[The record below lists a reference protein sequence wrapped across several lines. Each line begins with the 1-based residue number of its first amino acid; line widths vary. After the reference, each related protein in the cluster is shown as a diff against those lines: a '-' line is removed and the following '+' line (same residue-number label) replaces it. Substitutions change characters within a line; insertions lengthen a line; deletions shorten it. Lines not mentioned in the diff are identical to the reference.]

1 MVQASLLSYPL
12 VCLLLGIYPPKSS
25 ISDIRFASTWGPGVW
40 VAIGE
45 MFPLHARSYS
55 ASFATA
61 GNWSWNF
68 LLTFFTPFIT
78 SAIQF
83 RYGYVFAGCNLM
95 AVVIVWLF
103 YYESSGLN
111 LEQVDLMYS
120 DPTVKPWQSG
130 SWVPKG
136 YTSRYHAAEVAKEEQ
151 VRGVGIRAETENLES
166 VNGSPRGSAETRVGQ
181 DKEKVENPIRNE

>member
-1 MVQASLLSYPL
+1 MPQTMVQVLLSLYLL
-12 VCLLLGIYPPKSS
+12 VCLLLGTLSANFS
-25 ISDIRFASTWGPGVW
+25 ISDIRFASTWGPGIW

-68 LLTFFTPFIT
+68 LLTFFTPIIT

-83 RYGYVFAGCNLM
+83 RYGYVFAGCNLI

-111 LEQVDLMYS
+111 LEQVD
-120 DPTVKPWQSG
+120 
-130 SWVPKG
+130 
-136 YTSRYHAAEVAKEEQ
+136 
-151 VRGVGIRAETENLES
+151 
-166 VNGSPRGSAETRVGQ
+166 
-181 DKEKVENPIRNE
+181 